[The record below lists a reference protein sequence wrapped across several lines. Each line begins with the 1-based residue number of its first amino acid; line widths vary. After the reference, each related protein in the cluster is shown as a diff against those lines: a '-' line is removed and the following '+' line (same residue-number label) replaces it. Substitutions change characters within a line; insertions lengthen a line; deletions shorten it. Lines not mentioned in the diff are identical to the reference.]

1 MSTGA
6 APLFL
11 TADETEAVLS
21 WPDMIGA
28 LRSAYSVDLDE
39 GASPPRVVARGSG
52 AWLRALAAIP
62 PSGRFM
68 GSKVFGFSR
77 SRKVS
82 YLITLFD
89 QETGDIVGLLDAN
102 AVTALRTA
110 ATSALAVDLIAPQ
123 KIRTVA
129 VLGSGSEAQSHIRAV
144 AAVRSFDEV
153 RVLRQQ

>member
-1 MSTGA
+1 MATGSG
-6 APLFL
+6 PIFL

-28 LRSAYSVDLDE
+28 LRSAYSADLDE

-89 QETGDIVGLLDAN
+89 
-102 AVTALRTA
+102 
-110 ATSALAVDLIAPQ
+110 
-123 KIRTVA
+123 
-129 VLGSGSEAQSHIRAV
+129 
-144 AAVRSFDEV
+144 
-153 RVLRQQ
+153 